1 MSMSMSAFDAEGAA
15 MATRAGE
22 RTETDATVEEDDA
35 AFWARA
41 ASYGFVRPDEIDP
54 DQAWFWTREW
64 IAGEIEVELAIR
76 EGRMTY
82 HDSDEEFLAAL
93 ERASAD
99 ADAR

>member
-1 MSMSMSAFDAEGAA
+1 MT
-15 MATRAGE
+15 TRTDRRQEIAP
-22 RTETDATVEEDDA
+22 RTDEDDA

-41 ASYGFVRPDEIDP
+41 ASYGFVRPERIDP

-64 IAGEIEVELAIR
+64 IEKEIEAEIDIA

-93 ERASAD
+93 ERADAD